1 MFQVWIDQNQ
11 VSEQGQYGTNFPM
24 KIVQNS
30 VSNFPYS
37 VRAKPRSVGM
47 FLPFIISLLTGIL
60 PYWITSDTFFFFLV
74 FPGRVCI
81 QCEDL
86 GKPEMLLVAP
96 RPDGRLVIS
105 L

>member
-11 VSEQGQYGTNFPM
+11 VSEQGEYGTNFPM

-47 FLPFIISLLTGIL
+47 FSPFIISLLTGIL
-60 PYWITSDTFFFFLV
+60 PYWITSDTFFF
-74 FPGRVCI
+74 
-81 QCEDL
+81 
-86 GKPEMLLVAP
+86 
-96 RPDGRLVIS
+96 
-105 L
+105 